1 MLKIVTLPHKKE
13 DETYSQRQAKLLIY
27 NEYSVLSLLR
37 DQEGVIHHHGLYMD
51 YFYEEAEEGQQE
63 RGTDSNGVNE
73 LLENEVFRQS
83 AERPSDKDK
92 KLPMRR
98 LILALDCYVPH
109 IYCSTVYPLP
119 KFGSKFTTVNS
130 EYENLQEYVKRYK
143 IIPEMKALLMFKKIV
158 DIIYNL
164 HEKVCLSLQVYICFL
179 TFPPISTNQNIAHR
193 DLRLENILFKHRD
206 EKICLVNFGLAR
218 YVINDRICICDH
230 RGSSAYISPDVLRRK
245 PYNPKGD
252 PGDLKFD

>member
-1 MLKIVTLPHKKE
+1 MFVLQFWSISLFDVGQQLSDAQFIDLDQFVAKRTDDTDPNRYYMLKIVTLPHKKE

-37 DQEGVIHHHGLYMD
+37 DQDGVIHHHGLYMD
-51 YFYEEAEEGQQE
+51 YFYEEAEDGQQE
-63 RGTDSNGVNE
+63 MATDSNGINE
-73 LLENEVFRQS
+73 LLEKEVFRPS
-83 AERPSDKDK
+83 AEQPSDKDKFIVQEFPNQLK

-164 HEKVCLSLQVYICFL
+164 HEKVCLSMQVD
-179 TFPPISTNQNIAHR
+179 TFV
-193 DLRLENILFKHRD
+193 F
-206 EKICLVNFGLAR
+206 
-218 YVINDRICICDH
+218 
-230 RGSSAYISPDVLRRK
+230 
-245 PYNPKGD
+245 
-252 PGDLKFD
+252 